1 MVAPVE
7 LLYSIGMK
15 GMIQG
20 ETTLTRHEELN
31 GTTYDDILFQRVIVK
46 EMGELLPAKL
56 LAECDLSHAE
66 SVLEIGSGAGEW
78 LRAVAHEYPHL
89 HCIGIDQDAGLV
101 KTANVLAPR
110 DHLTQVAF
118 FAKELDEM
126 LPTLLPH
133 GSFDL
138 VHLSVLGRYILTANY
153 PSLAQACAA
162 LCRPGGMMCWT
173 EAELP
178 ITNSPACERLISLI
192 CEAMQKTGQSFIS
205 ERMRQIAA
213 LFASHARMVAKGQTI
228 YTRRHL
234 GITMMLG
241 GWLRDAG
248 CGALLE
254 THQYTLM
261 GRDTHEIHQ
270 AAYVIEVSAR
280 QPAYEAFVRQILH
293 YNQRIKPLLLRTEV
307 IAEAE
312 YSALCDQL
320 EEELAH
326 QDFCGL
332 LPIVRAWAPH
342 L

>member
-1 MVAPVE
+1 MSLV
-7 LLYSIGMK
+7 
-15 GMIQG
+15 
-20 ETTLTRHEELN
+20 RHEGLID
-31 GTTYDDILFQRVIVK
+31 TTYDDMCFQCVILK
-46 EMGELLPAKL
+46 EMGELLPAQL
-56 LAECDLSHAE
+56 LSACDLSRAE
-66 SVLEIGSGAGEW
+66 SILEIGSGAGAW

-101 KTANVLAPR
+101 KAANVLALR
-110 DHLTQVAF
+110 DHLTQVGF

-126 LPTLLPH
+126 YPTLLPQ

-138 VHLSVLGRYILTANY
+138 VHLSMLGRYILMANY
-153 PSLAQACAA
+153 PALAQTCAA
-162 LCRPGGMMCWT
+162 LCRPGGMVCWT

-178 ITNSPACERLISLI
+178 ITNSPTCERLISLI
-192 CEAMQKTGQSFIS
+192 CEALQWAGQSFIS
-205 ERMRQIAA
+205 ERMWQVAA
-213 LFASHARMVAKGQTI
+213 LSASRSGMGATGQST

-241 GWLRDAG
+241 SWLRDAG
-248 CGALLE
+248 CGALLK
-254 THQYTLM
+254 THQHTLW
-261 GRDTHEIHQ
+261 GRDIHEIHQ
-270 AAYVIEVSAR
+270 VAYVIEVSAG
-280 QPAYEAFVRQILH
+280 QPAYEAFVRQTLR
-293 YNQRIKPLLLRTEV
+293 YSQLVKPLLLRTEV

-312 YSALCDQL
+312 YSLLCNRL